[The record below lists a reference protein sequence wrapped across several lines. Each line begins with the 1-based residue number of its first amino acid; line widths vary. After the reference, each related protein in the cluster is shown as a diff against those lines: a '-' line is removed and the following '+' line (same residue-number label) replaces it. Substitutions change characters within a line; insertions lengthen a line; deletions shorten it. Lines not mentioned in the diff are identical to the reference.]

1 MIFLNGIGLFDMKN
15 VKVAAAVICDS
26 LENRRRIL
34 STARGYGEY
43 KGRWEFP
50 GGKIEAGESPEKAL
64 VREIKEEL
72 CVDIKAG
79 ELIDVIEYDYPDFHL
94 TMYCY
99 WCEVVNDEIVLNEA
113 EAARWLTAGEM
124 YDVDWLPADK
134 VIIDKI
140 LSGMLE
146 ES

>member
-1 MIFLNGIGLFDMKN
+1 MKI
-15 VKVAAAVICDS
+15 VKVVAAVICDS

-99 WCEVVNDEIVLNEA
+99 WCEVVNGEIVLNEA

>member
-1 MIFLNGIGLFDMKN
+1 MKN

>member
-1 MIFLNGIGLFDMKN
+1 MMFLLGMRCI
-15 VKVAAAVICDS
+15 
-26 LENRRRIL
+26 R
-34 STARGYGEY
+34 
-43 KGRWEFP
+43 P
-50 GGKIEAGESPEKAL
+50 
-64 VREIKEEL
+64 
-72 CVDIKAG
+72 
-79 ELIDVIEYDYPDFHL
+79 IEYDYPDFHL

-99 WCEVVNDEIVLNEA
+99 WCVVVNGEIVLNEA
-113 EAARWLTAGEM
+113 EAARWLTAIEM